1 MPIPSTNNFTSSER
15 ILVDDLPYVD
25 QEYGDPVLR
34 EAALALVDEE
44 TRRYRPTKNYL
55 EHLPPLEL
63 SSFETPLMKTEFE
76 RLSQKKPMDV
86 LSMKRY
92 ELPPPS
98 AGRLNDLQAWIEC
111 VDNSMAQLEH
121 QTTRILNLELM
132 SEYGCES
139 WRIYNTVLSQMISQ
153 SQKQL
158 QELKKQ
164 IQDVNWARKKDQ
176 TEVGDKIKHLE
187 ATWFGLITK
196 NYEIELACA
205 EIERQ
210 LASLNE

>member
-1 MPIPSTNNFTSSER
+1 
-15 ILVDDLPYVD
+15 
-25 QEYGDPVLR
+25 
-34 EAALALVDEE
+34 
-44 TRRYRPTKNYL
+44 
-55 EHLPPLEL
+55 
-63 SSFETPLMKTEFE
+63 
-76 RLSQKKPMDV
+76 
-86 LSMKRY
+86 
-92 ELPPPS
+92 
-98 AGRLNDLQAWIEC
+98 
-111 VDNSMAQLEH
+111 
-121 QTTRILNLELM
+121 M

-139 WRIYNTVLSQMISQ
+139 WRIYNSVLSQMIQQ

-158 QELKKQ
+158 QELKYGLYITNALNNSKIHYYIYLYRKQ

-176 TEVGDKIKHLE
+176 TEAGEKMKHLE